1 LFVPK
6 KIREVEK
13 LVIKA
18 GWINRGGKG
27 SHRNYVHP
35 RTGAVV
41 TVCGK
46 SGDDCPR
53 YLERQ
58 INKALEENP

>member
-1 LFVPK
+1 MPK

-13 LVIKA
+13 LVAKA

-35 RTGAVV
+35 TTGAVV

-46 SGDDCPR
+46 AGDDCPR

-58 INKALEENP
+58 IKKALEENP

>member
-1 LFVPK
+1 MPK
-6 KIREVEK
+6 KIREMEK
-13 LVIKA
+13 LITQA

-41 TVCGK
+41 TLCGK
-46 SGDDCPR
+46 TGDDCPR

-58 INKALEENP
+58 INKALEENK

>member
-1 LFVPK
+1 MPR

-13 LVIKA
+13 LVAKA
-18 GWINRGGKG
+18 GWIHRGGKS

-35 RTGAVV
+35 TTGAVV

-53 YLERQ
+53 YLECQ
-58 INKALEENP
+58 IKKALEENP